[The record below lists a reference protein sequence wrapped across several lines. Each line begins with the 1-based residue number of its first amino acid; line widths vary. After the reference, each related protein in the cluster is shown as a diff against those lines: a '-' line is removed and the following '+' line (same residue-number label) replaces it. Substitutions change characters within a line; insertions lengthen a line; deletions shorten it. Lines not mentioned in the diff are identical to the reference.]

1 MNHTSGTLSLNAD
14 ARRAPGIALGS
25 IVLPFFGAL
34 VLTGVI
40 LWLGPIP
47 AVAVVLFLAVVL
59 PFFVRDLFRPFLFLL
74 VTWPVLTLYVRVP
87 HMPYERGVALM
98 IMGMLLAAAFV
109 RRLKLPGIGILAGI
123 YLTVQLALLGSDVL
137 LHRLPDSHMAA
148 NLFLDGIALPVLMY
162 WLTKNLITSTW
173 HVKWLLSALIAVS
186 VIVCLSGIY
195 ERAVDTKDSPF
206 PVSAHNEAGDTRY
219 LGPPGGR
226 ASGVMGN
233 PAIYGAVLGMGAL
246 ASLAGFAHAQRK
258 PTKAILALTA
268 GLLLYGV
275 FVSFTRSA
283 WLSAL
288 VAIFL
293 AQFFIKGL
301 WKKTLP
307 VLAISTFLLIWVWQ
321 SLPQNDPVKERLL
334 EQGNVVGR
342 FERTIFALK
351 EFEQKPLFGWGSGT
365 LDVLTAKRYPVEGFS
380 TSHNTFVTMLVDDG
394 VVVTLLFVA
403 LIIAWFRQ
411 GFQVI
416 RRSGRNSFERSAAAV
431 FLGCILIYL
440 ISGMALEL
448 RYFGYI
454 NALLWIS
461 AAAIECLRI
470 QSANREEPPSA
481 VPA

>member
-1 MNHTSGTLSLNAD
+1 MNHTSGSLSLSGE

-47 AVAVVLFLAVVL
+47 ALAIVLFLAVVL
-59 PFFVRDLFRPFLFLL
+59 PFFVRDLFRPFLFLI

-87 HMPYERGVALM
+87 HMPYERGIALM
-98 IMGMLLAAAFV
+98 ITGMLLAAAFV

-123 YLTVQLALLGSDVL
+123 YLVAQLVLLGSNFL
-137 LHRLPDSHMAA
+137 LHRLPDSHMAG
-148 NLFLDGIALPVLMY
+148 NLYLEGIALPVLIY
-162 WLTKNLITSTW
+162 WLTKSLVTSTW
-173 HVKWLLSALIAVS
+173 HVKWLLSAVIAAS
-186 VIVCLSGIY
+186 VIVCLTGIY

-219 LGPPGGR
+219 LGVPGGR

-258 PTKAILALTA
+258 RTKALLAFTA

-288 VAIFL
+288 VAIFV

-307 VLAISTFLLIWVWQ
+307 VLAISTFLLIWIWQ
-321 SLPQNDPVKERLL
+321 SLPQSDPVKERLL
-334 EQGNVVGR
+334 EQRNVVGR

-351 EFEQKPLFGWGSGT
+351 EFEQKPLFGWGSGS
-365 LDVLTAKRYPVEGFS
+365 LDILTAKRYPTEGFS

-394 VVVTLLFVA
+394 LLVSLLFLA
-403 LIIAWFRQ
+403 LIISWLLHAAQ
-411 GFQVI
+411 AI
-416 RRSGRNSFERSAAAV
+416 HRSGRNSFERSAAAV
-431 FLGCILIYL
+431 FLGFMLIYL
-440 ISGMALEL
+440 VSGMALEL
-448 RYFGYI
+448 RYFDYI

-461 AAAIECLRI
+461 AAAIERLRT
-470 QSANREEPPSA
+470 QSADREESPSA
-481 VPA
+481 ISS